1 MNNYKITEK
10 MIDEWVELY
19 KTNETCA
26 SIARKYNVGRASVSK
41 YLKARGV
48 KILQRKKG
56 IVGKKITMSMVKEWI
71 EFAQKGELNAPDV
84 AKEYGVSDQI
94 VKYYVRMYGYR
105 FSRNTHHRPKYDH
118 IICLYDKNEQLAYC
132 FDSAYEMS
140 KKTGKSY
147 NGILST
153 LSRYRKGQ
161 LSGRMLING
170 NKYQIRLIDKEN
182 EDETRK

>member
-1 MNNYKITEK
+1 MKNYKITEQ

-19 KTNETCA
+19 QTNETCA
-26 SIARKYNVGRASVSK
+26 SIARKYNVGKASVSK
-41 YLKARGV
+41 YLKSRGV
-48 KILQRKKG
+48 KILPRKKG

-84 AKEYGVSDQI
+84 AKEYGVSEQI
-94 VKYYVRMYGYR
+94 VKYYVRLYGYR
-105 FSRNTHHRPKYDH
+105 FSRNTHHRPTYDQ

-147 NGILST
+147 SGILST
-153 LSRYRKGQ
+153 LSRYRRGKS
-161 LSGRMLING
+161 SGKIRL
-170 NKYQIRLIDKEN
+170 NKKTYQIRLIDKEV
-182 EDETRK
+182 EDE